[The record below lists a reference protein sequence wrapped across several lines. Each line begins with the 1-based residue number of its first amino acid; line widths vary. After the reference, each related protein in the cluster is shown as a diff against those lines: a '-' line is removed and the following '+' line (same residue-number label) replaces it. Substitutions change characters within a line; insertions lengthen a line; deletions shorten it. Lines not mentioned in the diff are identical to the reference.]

1 MNTVR
6 VLPAAQPPGNELPR
20 PASSETPRAAQP
32 APQSVPQ
39 PAPQSAPQAAPQNN
53 DPLLGCLLTVAE
65 LFERPISAEALT
77 AGLPVPDAGLD
88 PELFVRAAERI
99 DLSAAIVSRSL
110 DEIDDLLLPV
120 VLLLKDRK
128 SCVLVRRL
136 AGGRVEIVPSET
148 VRGRVEMTQA
158 ELATRYAGTAIYVKP
173 NVEAAAREYESE
185 AAPGTRHW
193 FWDTLAR
200 FWPTYVQVG
209 IASVLINVFAL
220 VTPIFTMSVYD
231 RVVPNAAWDS
241 AWDTLRALAFGVMLI
256 FLFDAAI
263 RTARGYFIDAAGRA
277 VDILLASRIFQQ
289 VLGVKIAARPQST
302 GSFASEVKEFESLR
316 DFMTSIT
323 LTAIVDLPFVVVF
336 LAVVFWI
343 GGWLMLVPLA
353 AIPAVIIVG
362 LLIQIPLDRVIRKN
376 MREAALK
383 HAILVEAISGLETI
397 KAARGEGRVQR
408 RYENYVGASAET
420 AHSSRF
426 LSGIAVNFSL
436 LMQNFVTVGVIF
448 GGVYLI
454 SQGNLTM
461 GGLIACSMLASRA
474 IAPLGQVAAL
484 LARWQQSKQAY
495 QTLTRIM
502 NLPVER
508 PAGHRFLSRPRLKGD
523 LEFRK
528 VTFSYPNMTV
538 PALDQLSFTIK
549 AGERVGILGR
559 IGSGKTTIEK
569 LVAGFYEPQEGTI
582 LLDGTDIRQIDPVDL
597 RRNIGCVLQEVQL
610 FAGTVRENV
619 VLSLPHADD
628 HDVLR
633 AAKLSG
639 ADDWISR
646 HPQGY
651 DLPVGERGQFLS
663 GGQRQT
669 VAIARALLPDPPIL
683 LLDEPSANM
692 DHASELRF
700 RQRLEEI
707 VKGKTVLLITH
718 RSALLALV
726 DRIIV
731 IDNGRTVADG
741 PRDQIIQA
749 LSQGQVRTA
758 L

>member
-1 MNTVR
+1 MSSVR
-6 VLPAAQPPGNELPR
+6 ALSPDRSPANEPVR
-20 PASSETPRAAQP
+20 PDRPQAEKPAQP
-32 APQSVPQ
+32 APQH
-39 PAPQSAPQAAPQNN
+39 N

-65 LFERPISAEALT
+65 LFERPVSAEALT
-77 AGLPVPDAGLD
+77 AGLPAADSGLD
-88 PELFVRAAERI
+88 PELLVRAAERV
-99 DLSAAIVSRSL
+99 DLSAAVVVRKL
-110 DEIDDLLLPV
+110 DEIDDLLLPAI
-120 VLLLKDRK
+120 LLLKDRRA
-128 SCVLVRRL
+128 CVLVRRL
-136 AGGRVEIVPSET
+136 PGGLVEIVPSET
-148 VRGRVEMTQA
+148 VRGRTQITEA
-158 ELATRYAGTAIYVKP
+158 ELAARYVGTAIYVKP

-185 AAPGTRHW
+185 DAPATRHW

-200 FWPTYVQVG
+200 FWPTYTQVG
-209 IASVLINVFAL
+209 FASVLVNLFAL

-241 AWDTLRALAFGVMLI
+241 AWDTLRALAFGVLLI

-263 RTARGYFIDAAGRA
+263 RTARGYFIDATGRA

-302 GSFASEVKEFESLR
+302 GSFASEVREFESLR
-316 DFMTSIT
+316 DFMTSVT
-323 LTAIVDLPFVVVF
+323 LTAIVDLPFVALF
-336 LAVVFWI
+336 LITIFWI
-343 GGWLMLVPLA
+343 GGWLMLVPLF
-353 AIPAVIIVG
+353 AIPAVIAVG

-376 MREAALK
+376 MRESALK

-397 KAARGEGRVQR
+397 KAARGESRVQR

-420 AHSSRF
+420 AHTSRF

-436 LMQNFVTVGVIF
+436 LMQNIVTVGVIF

-454 SQGNLTM
+454 SQGDLTM

-502 NLPVER
+502 NLAVER

-523 LEFRK
+523 IEFRK
-528 VTFSYPNMTV
+528 VTFSYPGMTV
-538 PALDQLSFTIK
+538 PALDQLAFTIK

-569 LVAGFYEPQEGTI
+569 LIGGFYEPQEGTI
-582 LLDGTDIRQIDPVDL
+582 LVDGTDIRQIDPVDL

-610 FAGTVRENV
+610 FAGTARENI
-619 VLSLPHADD
+619 VLSQPHADD
-628 HDVLR
+628 QDVLR
-633 AAKLSG
+633 AARMSG

-669 VAIARALLPDPPIL
+669 VAIARAVLPDPPIL
-683 LLDEPSANM
+683 LFDEPTANM
-692 DHASELRF
+692 DHASETRF

-707 VKGKTVLLITH
+707 VQGKTVLLITH

-731 IDNGRTVADG
+731 VDSGRVVADG
-741 PRDQIIQA
+741 PREQIIQA
-749 LSQGQVRTA
+749 LSQGQVRSAT
-758 L
+758 